1 MLYVCLFAE
10 RFFSRDANGIHTAL
24 VQLAERLNVKDGF
37 SLSFNKITADTDII
51 HAHTVGP
58 RYLLQTVRHRDK
70 LIVTAH
76 VVPNICLG
84 SVKFDKLWMFLTKKY
99 LRLAYNR
106 ARLVIAVSPLVKQEL
121 RDLGVTTD
129 IAIICNSVDR
139 QKFKPNPALK
149 AEFRQK
155 LGLKP
160 DEFVVLGVGQIQPR
174 KGIKSFVAVAER
186 LPHLKFVWVGG
197 RPFGH
202 LTAEYE
208 ALTQLIEH
216 PPANVTF
223 TGVAPFDDM
232 PGYYALADAFLFP
245 SFHETFGYAIL
256 EAGAANLPLVLRD
269 NADYTDYL
277 YDHYLMAQNED
288 GLAETVNR
296 LSEDKAYYDT
306 WQEEAASLAKRYDI
320 ERFIEQLTTHYHLI
334 ANGQLVTNRLM
345 D

>member
-1 MLYVCLFAE
+1 MLTVCLFAE

-24 VQLAERLNVKDGF
+24 VQLAEWFNIKDGF

-58 RYLLQTVRHRDK
+58 RYLLQTARHRDK

-76 VVPNICLG
+76 VVPNTCLG
-84 SVKFDKLWMFLTKKY
+84 SVRFDKLWMLVTKKY

-106 ARLVIAVSPLVKQEL
+106 TRLVIAVSPLVKQEL
-121 RDLGVTTD
+121 RDLGVTTE
-129 IAIICNSVDR
+129 IAVIFNSVDR
-139 QKFKPNPALK
+139 QKFKPNPELK

-186 LPHLKFVWVGG
+186 LPHLRFVWVGG
-197 RPFGH
+197 RPFGRFI
-202 LTAEYE
+202 AEYE
-208 ALTQLIEH
+208 ALSQLIEH

-223 TGVAPFDDM
+223 TGAAPFDDM

-245 SFHETFGYAIL
+245 SFHECFSYAIL
-256 EAGAANLPLVLRD
+256 EAGAANLPLVLLD
-269 NADYTDYL
+269 NADYTETL
-277 YDHYLMAQNED
+277 YDHYLMAENED

-296 LSEDKAYYDT
+296 LSEDRAYYEK

-320 ERFIEQLTTHYHLI
+320 ERFIEQLTTQYHLV
-334 ANGQLVTNRLM
+334 ANGQLVTNGLS